1 VGGSDFPIEA
11 IIGIGAGGGLLCC
24 CLLALLFFLLTP
36 MGRRLRGGGSKSKKR
51 PGYYDVV
58 RLRRDTGNTSG
69 QGVKSKRQGAMNFPS
84 PPKQTPRAAASAAST
99 PRTPAASPRGAPSAT
114 STPTAGPRSDRT
126 SGGKGSK
133 KFSCGSS
140 HDLLGMAGPISG
152 GKGSKKFSCGSSHD
166 LLGMAGAPA
175 GAIDA
180 VSRKGSA
187 QSGGHHASTKNIDLL
202 SHAI

>member
-1 VGGSDFPIEA
+1 VPCGSPRPFLVACPTLPRTAPATKRTRAAAFPDSPALARCRSDFPIEA

-51 PGYYDVV
+51 PGYYEEV
-58 RLRRDTGNTSG
+58 RLRRGNTGNTSG
-69 QGVKSKRQGAMNFPS
+69 QGATNFPS
-84 PPKQTPRAAASAAST
+84 PPKQTPRAEPPAAST
-99 PRTPAASPRGAPSAT
+99 PRTPAASPRGART
-114 STPTAGPRSDRT
+114 TAGS
-126 SGGKGSK
+126 KGSK
-133 KFSCGSS
+133 K
-140 HDLLGMAGPISG
+140 L
-152 GKGSKKFSCGSSHD
+152 SCGSSHD

-180 VSRKGSA
+180 VSRKGSV